1 MKPSLHIPCLCLVT
15 DLKLCQSS
23 SLEEHVEMAIR
34 GGANIVQL
42 REKDMPGGFL
52 LEVALRLR
60 QVTRGRALLFVND
73 RVDVALACGA
83 DGVQLG
89 EEAMPVQV
97 VRQLTGDKMLLGRS
111 VHDIEGVTA
120 ASGQGADLLIVGSV
134 FPTHSHPN
142 VASLG
147 IDTLRKI
154 GQKVSIP
161 LIGIGGIDENNI
173 EKVIRAGAHGV
184 AVVSAIMR
192 SPNPESASNKLSKAL
207 NSAWCRSR
215 TFPGGL
221 TV

>member
-120 ASGQGADLLIVGSV
+120 ASGQGADLLIVG
-134 FPTHSHPN
+134 
-142 VASLG
+142 
-147 IDTLRKI
+147 
-154 GQKVSIP
+154 
-161 LIGIGGIDENNI
+161 
-173 EKVIRAGAHGV
+173 
-184 AVVSAIMR
+184 
-192 SPNPESASNKLSKAL
+192 
-207 NSAWCRSR
+207 
-215 TFPGGL
+215 
-221 TV
+221 